1 MSYLDILVLEVLLDA
16 PRHGYEIKRQ
26 VERILGGTVLL
37 NSNVLYPALREF
49 EQIGALSKTV
59 EPQDGRPARH
69 VYRLTPVGEETLY
82 AMLREFPP
90 ESARSQFEFLTRLAF
105 FDLLE
110 PEAQTEILEARE
122 AALSSFLE
130 HLRLMEEKTKQTK
143 QVGAPRREWN
153 LRAVEL
159 EILQLEQE
167 REWIRRLKE
176 SQPGG
181 SGNAPEGKRTKGS
194 GRYP

>member
-26 VERILGGTVLL
+26 VERILGGTVSL

-49 EQIGALSKTV
+49 EQIGAVSKTV

-69 VYRLTPVGEETLY
+69 VYRLTAVGEGTLC

-90 ESARSQFEFLTRLAF
+90 ELARSQFEFLTRLAF

-110 PEAQTEILEARE
+110 PEAQAEILEARD
-122 AALSSFLE
+122 AALSAFLE
-130 HLRLMEEKTKQTK
+130 HMRLMEEKTKQTR
-143 QVGAPRREWN
+143 QIGAPRREWN

-159 EILQLEQE
+159 GILHLEQE

-176 SQPGG
+176 SAPGG